1 MNKVEK
7 FMNKDAKKAFPGSST
22 VCQPAYKEGFIAAIA
37 LDLPVKF
44 AEWKDLSLES
54 FELRRLADFTY
65 QIDGEDA
72 TLTNK
77 ELYQYW
83 IENIYTHE

>member
-1 MNKVEK
+1 MDN
-7 FMNKDAKKAFPGSST
+7 FKKKREAILEDLWLNENLGPSIVSR
-22 VCQPAYKEGFIAAIA
+22 GFDAAIA